1 MKKVMKD
8 IFLESYKGYFL
19 ETDVQ
24 YLEKLHELH
33 NDVPFLHERLK
44 IEQVEKVAA
53 NLLNKAE
60 YVIHIRNFKEPFN
73 HG

>member
-1 MKKVMKD
+1 MKKVIKD

-53 NLLNKAE
+53 N
-60 YVIHIRNFKEPFN
+60 
-73 HG
+73 